1 MQGED
6 LFFCIYASES
16 LPFVAPKA
24 LFCEPIC
31 TVLACQNTELARHSV
46 PFASLGNASFSA
58 RFRIS
63 LSDSVLWKMLN
74 FAIFAHERAFG
85 DFYGKET
92 ASGYGKMDQWFYV
105 FLHVCCSESTNSF
118 MSFRW
123 FLVLSE
129 PLFSCR
135 QACFLPWQRQCFCAF
150 AEIILWIMP
159 FADKPVS

>member
-1 MQGED
+1 M
-6 LFFCIYASES
+6 
-16 LPFVAPKA
+16 PPKA
-24 LFCEPIC
+24 YRLLRQRLCFASRYALCWR
-31 TVLACQNTELARHSV
+31 VKSTELARHSV

-74 FAIFAHERAFG
+74 FAIFAHERTFG

-92 ASGYGKMDQWFYV
+92 ASGYGKMDQWFCA

-118 MSFRW
+118 MSFWW

-135 QACFLPWQRQCFCAF
+135 QACFLPRQRQCFGAF